1 VTLHIPLFCQP
12 TVSDPAIDYSGQE
25 FRQYARAMLTSGT
38 GVGGEQG
45 VTSAASMAVTQRGA
59 GANLSVDVASGLA
72 YIVGDD
78 VSNQGTYQ
86 EWNDGTVNVTG
97 WTVPGA
103 GTFHHRLCLQVQD
116 KLNNGAFSG
125 YVANFVPVLDSGGG
139 LPAEPA
145 SAITLATID
154 IAAGAVSI
162 VNANINDYR
171 QRVGPVSAPK
181 AGDTGRAFASPF
193 TDDPDLQLLNLQAS
207 ATYALSGHIGY
218 TGFNDTGG
226 NLGSLTW
233 KFRVSSG
240 TTMSYTAPRLLP
252 GSAGTV
258 TAGYG
263 FVAGDS
269 PQAGTFG
276 VSNLNGVALNGTITT
291 GAAPAFVVLQ
301 WMQASLQAGTA
312 TTVKAG
318 SLLRARRTG

>member
-1 VTLHIPLFCQP
+1 MQP
-12 TVSDPAIDYSGQE
+12 TVADPAIDYSAQE
-25 FRQYARAMLTSGT
+25 FRQFVRAGLTAGI

-45 VTSAASMAVTQRGA
+45 VTSSSSFAVTQRGA

-103 GTFHHRLCLQVQD
+103 GTFHHRLVLQVQD

-125 YVANFVPVLDSGGG
+125 YVANLVPVLDSGGG

-154 IAAGAVSI
+154 IAAAAGSI

-171 QRVGPVSAPK
+171 QRVGPVPVFK
-181 AGDTGRAFASPF
+181 TGDTARASSTSF

-207 ATYALSGHIGY
+207 ARYALTGHIAY
-218 TGFNDTGG
+218 TGINDTGG
-226 NLGSLTW
+226 TVGSLTW

-240 TTMSYTAPRLLP
+240 TTISYTAPRLLA
-252 GSAGTV
+252 GGTV

-263 FVAGDS
+263 FVETDTPIANS
-269 PQAGTFG
+269 TGTGNLMG
-276 VSNLNGVALNGTITT
+276 VVLNGTITT
-291 GAAPAFVVLQ
+291 GAAPAFAVLQ
-301 WMQASLQAGTA
+301 WAQSNTSGTA
-312 TTVKAG
+312 TTLKAG
-318 SLLRARRTG
+318 SGLRAHRLG